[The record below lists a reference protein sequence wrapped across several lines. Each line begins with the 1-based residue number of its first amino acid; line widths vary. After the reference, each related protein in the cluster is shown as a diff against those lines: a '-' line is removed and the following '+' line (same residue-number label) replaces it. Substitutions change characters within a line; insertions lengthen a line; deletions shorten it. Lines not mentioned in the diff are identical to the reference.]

1 MTTIKRL
8 LKELEEHSAGDM
20 AAREFAVRLPVKD
33 AARLAA
39 LAEMYPRKSETQ
51 LVTELLSAALDELEA
66 SFPYLEGPR
75 VVAEDEFGDPIYED
89 LGPSRRFA
97 DLTRKHSALL
107 SGDATEQEAPHES
120 TG

>member
-8 LKELEEHSAGDM
+8 LKELEEHYAGDM
-20 AAREFAVRLPVKD
+20 TAREFAVRLPVKD

-39 LAEMYPRKSETQ
+39 LAEMYPRKSEAQ

-66 SFPYLEGPR
+66 SFPYLQGPR

-89 LGPSRRFA
+89 LGPSRRFV
-97 DLTRKHSALL
+97 DLTRKYSALL
-107 SGDATEQEAPHES
+107 SGDATEEGAPQES